1 MTRKGQL
8 YVKCPVERVEREVA
22 PATEEVD
29 VPAREAAAA
38 AAAAAAAVAAA
49 AADARTEETETD
61 EGAVAAM
68 VAAAVRRVISAAGE

>member
-1 MTRKGQL
+1 
-8 YVKCPVERVEREVA
+8 
-22 PATEEVD
+22 
-29 VPAREAAAA
+29 
-38 AAAAAAAVAAA
+38 VAAA